1 MFICASLGSVPQTA
15 INCGVGGI
23 VGAVGTTIM
32 VGADVGNLV
41 GTEVSSEFPE
51 AIGLV
56 EGPCVTPQTLA
67 GTLKHASVG
76 PHSAAAPVGQRLLI
90 SRQFAS
96 DSKEF
101 APHTLYDEGV
111 GSGVGASVPQR
122 STATS
127 KQACPKEHEFSSHE
141 SFVRQFSTASS

>member
-15 INCGVGGI
+15 INCGVGGMVGT
-23 VGAVGTTIM
+23 VGATTM
-32 VGADVGNLV
+32 VGADVGELV
-41 GTEVSSEFPE
+41 GSGFE
-51 AIGLV
+51 ATGLV
-56 EGPCVTPQTLA
+56 EGPCVTPQTSA

-76 PHSAAAPVGQRLLI
+76 PHSAAAPVGQRLLS

-111 GSGVGASVPQR
+111 GSDVGESVPQR